1 MAQETVRL
9 AEYAADLR
17 PLDIAAVLPSR
28 PEMHN
33 AAPLRESRR
42 CVGHAT
48 FAVTNDAALVRDF
61 GKAR

>member
-17 PLDIAAVLPSR
+17 PLDIGRPAFPPRNAQCSSPSGKSPR
-28 PEMHN
+28 
-33 AAPLRESRR
+33 
-42 CVGHAT
+42 VGHAT